1 MLTIRTAGVA
11 DIPELR
17 KLVYQVWPQ
26 TYESILPAE
35 KITYML
41 ELMYSEGSLQRQMEE
56 GAHFI
61 FVDDNDEAVGYAS
74 YQEIEPGLSNYIS
87 CMYCHHNK
95 ERAPDALW
103 LIILLSMQGNW
114 VEIHC
119 YCR

>member
-41 ELMYSEGSLQRQMEE
+41 KLMRKEIMAWYYLQ
-56 GAHFI
+56 
-61 FVDDNDEAVGYAS
+61 GYAAK
-74 YQEIEPGLSNYIS
+74 IIIS
-87 CMYCHHNK
+87 G
-95 ERAPDALW
+95 
-103 LIILLSMQGNW
+103 IL
-114 VEIHC
+114 V
-119 YCR
+119 